1 MFFTVFKFNNSLL
14 FQITICVS
22 IIFFVTPPITITY
35 FGMFEIKFYSYRI
48 IKDKIELASC
58 KEDLLFGK
66 QLAKGFICI
75 IIPFLVIVFITEPS
89 ALLVSLSGMAG
100 VGILAGV
107 TLFSKGYAARH
118 LDYQHLLTH
127 WDKVTKIEIVE
138 PTNIIYIWGT
148 TFYHTKHNTGLFYNK
163 HNKDALIAFIK

>member
-14 FQITICVS
+14 FQITICVG
-22 IIFFVTPPITITY
+22 IIFFVTPPITIAY

-48 IKDKIELASC
+48 TKDKIELASW

-100 VGILAGV
+100 V
-107 TLFSKGYAARH
+107 TLFSKGYVARH

-127 WDKVTKIEIVE
+127 WDKVKKIEIVE

-148 TFYHTKHNTGLFYNK
+148 TFYHTKHR
-163 HNKDALIAFIK
+163 FIL

>member
-14 FQITICVS
+14 FQITICVG
-22 IIFFVTPPITITY
+22 IIFFVTPPITIAY

-48 IKDKIELASC
+48 TKDKIELTSW

-100 VGILAGV
+100 V
-107 TLFSKGYAARH
+107 TLFSKGYVARH

-127 WDKVTKIEIVE
+127 WDKVKKIELVE

-148 TFYHTKHNTGLFYNK
+148 TFYHTKHR
-163 HNKDALIAFIK
+163 FIL

>member
-1 MFFTVFKFNNSLL
+1 
-14 FQITICVS
+14 
-22 IIFFVTPPITITY
+22 
-35 FGMFEIKFYSYRI
+35 MFEIKFYSYRI
-48 IKDKIELASC
+48 TKEKIELASW

-107 TLFSKGYAARH
+107 TLFSKGYVARH

-138 PTNIIYIWGT
+138 PMNIIYIWGIN
-148 TFYHTKHNTGLFYNK
+148 FYHKKQNTDLFYLFYNK
-163 HNKDALIAFIK
+163 HNKDDLIAFIKQQAKHNNLSIIYSEE

>member
-1 MFFTVFKFNNSLL
+1 MG
-14 FQITICVS
+14 
-22 IIFFVTPPITITY
+22 IIFFVTPPITIAY

-48 IKDKIELASC
+48 TKDKIELASW

-100 VGILAGV
+100 V
-107 TLFSKGYAARH
+107 TLFSKGYVARH

-127 WDKVTKIEIVE
+127 WDKVKKIELVE

-148 TFYHTKHNTGLFYNK
+148 TFYHTKHR
-163 HNKDALIAFIK
+163 FIL